1 MVVTAEATT
10 RQKVTVSCAR
20 KRCDLIM
27 IWMVCSVRNDDEGE
41 SMLYYFA
48 HEPKKQQNKR
58 EKTNKLKLVRNVTQ
72 NLEQFVISGQ
82 RRKWHGSGTKSE
94 SYYLL

>member
-58 EKTNKLKLVRNVTQ
+58 KKNKST
-72 NLEQFVISGQ
+72 EI
-82 RRKWHGSGTKSE
+82 GTKC
-94 SYYLL
+94 YAKLGAICDFGTAQQMARFWHKV